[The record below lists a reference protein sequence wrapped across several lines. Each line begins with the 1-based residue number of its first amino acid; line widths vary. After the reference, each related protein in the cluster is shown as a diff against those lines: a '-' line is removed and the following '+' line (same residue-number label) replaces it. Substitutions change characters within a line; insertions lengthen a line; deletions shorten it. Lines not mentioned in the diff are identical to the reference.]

1 MGDADDT
8 YDFSQLDE
16 FVAKLREGYDLVM
29 GNRFQ
34 GKILPGAMPPL
45 HRYLGNPVLT
55 GLGRLFFKSPV
66 GDFHCGLRA
75 FRKDAIERLGLR
87 TLGMEFA
94 SEMMVKATAFGLRIT
109 EIPTTLAP
117 DRRDRAPHLRT
128 WRDGW
133 RHLRFLLLYSPR
145 WLFLYPG
152 IALFALGIA
161 ISAALLP
168 GPRKIGNVVF
178 DVHTLLFAAM
188 AILIGFQSVVFAT
201 FTKIFAISEGLL
213 PEDPRLTRMFRY
225 VTLEVGLVAGVL
237 LILAGAGAW
246 VLGLEY
252 WRIRQFGPLDPEK
265 TLRIV
270 IPGRGVF
277 HAGIPGRP
285 LQFLSQRSRDVT
297 PMNDAEDLFDQYA
310 AAYEQALSNAIA
322 PSGES
327 REYFAEGR
335 VAWLKRC
342 LEERKAAG
350 RLAAGLW
357 LRRRRDDSA
366 ASPGAEREIRC
377 RSGCVRE
384 VSGDR
389 AKAPRERANPL
400 RVHRRISTLR
410 ANGSGVLQRGV
421 PPHPAGTARGGA
433 GAGPSSLARGRLFF
447 LLGE

>member
-1 MGDADDT
+1 MPCLNEAATVGVCVKKAMDALGQHGVRGEVIIADNGSSDGSQQIAREAGARVVPVERRGYGSALQAGIAAAHGEFVLMGDADDT
-8 YDFSQLDE
+8 YDFSQLDQ

-34 GKILPGAMPPL
+34 GKILPGAMPVL

-94 SEMMVKATAFGLRIT
+94 SEMVVKASRFGLRIT

-117 DRRDRAPHLRT
+117 DRRDRPPHLRT

-152 IALFALGIA
+152 IALIVFGVVL
-161 ISAALLP
+161 SAALLP
-168 GPRKIGNVVF
+168 GPLNIDNVVF

-201 FTKIFAISEGLL
+201 FTKVFAISEGLL
-213 PEDPRLTRMFRY
+213 PEDPRLSRMFRY
-225 VTLEVGLVAGVL
+225 VTLETGLVVGVL

-270 IPGRGVF
+270 IPGVVCFTLGFQVILSSF
-277 HAGIPGRP
+277 
-285 LQFLSQRSRDVT
+285 FLSVLGMSR
-297 PMNDAEDLFDQYA
+297 
-310 AAYEQALSNAIA
+310 
-322 PSGES
+322 
-327 REYFAEGR
+327 R
-335 VAWLKRC
+335 
-342 LEERKAAG
+342 
-350 RLAAGLW
+350 
-357 LRRRRDDSA
+357 
-366 ASPGAEREIRC
+366 
-377 RSGCVRE
+377 
-384 VSGDR
+384 
-389 AKAPRERANPL
+389 
-400 RVHRRISTLR
+400 
-410 ANGSGVLQRGV
+410 
-421 PPHPAGTARGGA
+421 
-433 GAGPSSLARGRLFF
+433 
-447 LLGE
+447 

>member
-1 MGDADDT
+1 MSSTTETRTEGARAGRHDAVELSVVMPCLDEAFTVGACVKKALAALEGQGIRGEVIVADNGSTDGSQQIAREAGARVVPVERRGYGSALQAGIAAAHGEFVLMGDADDT
-8 YDFSQLDE
+8 YDFSQLDQ

-94 SEMMVKATAFGLRIT
+94 SEMVVKASRFRLRIT
-109 EIPTTLAP
+109 EIPTTLVP
-117 DRRDRAPHLRT
+117 DRRDRPPHLRT
-128 WRDGW
+128 WSDGW

-152 IALFALGIA
+152 IAVFVFGLAL
-161 ISAALLP
+161 SAALLP
-168 GPRKIGNVVF
+168 GPLSIRGVVF

-201 FTKIFAISEGLL
+201 FTKVFAISEGLL
-213 PEDPRLTRMFRY
+213 PEDPRLSRMFRY
-225 VTLEVGLVAGVL
+225 ITLETGLIVGVL

-270 IPGRGVF
+270 IPGVVCFTLGFQVILSSF
-277 HAGIPGRP
+277 
-285 LQFLSQRSRDVT
+285 FLSVLGMSR
-297 PMNDAEDLFDQYA
+297 
-310 AAYEQALSNAIA
+310 
-322 PSGES
+322 
-327 REYFAEGR
+327 R
-335 VAWLKRC
+335 
-342 LEERKAAG
+342 
-350 RLAAGLW
+350 
-357 LRRRRDDSA
+357 
-366 ASPGAEREIRC
+366 
-377 RSGCVRE
+377 
-384 VSGDR
+384 
-389 AKAPRERANPL
+389 
-400 RVHRRISTLR
+400 
-410 ANGSGVLQRGV
+410 
-421 PPHPAGTARGGA
+421 
-433 GAGPSSLARGRLFF
+433 
-447 LLGE
+447 